1 MKEQRKVLVG
11 RVLSNRMDKTVVV
24 EVRQRKRHRLY
35 GKVINIRKRF
45 KAHDEDNACR
55 IGDLVKMIEFRPLSR
70 EKRWLVTEIVQSSVE
85 AGEASP
91 GARAER
97 AAIPAAMPAG
107 KSKRAK

>member
-1 MKEQRKVLVG
+1 MREQRKVLVG

-24 EVRQRKRHRLY
+24 EIRQRKRHRLY

-85 AGEASP
+85 E
-91 GARAER
+91 
-97 AAIPAAMPAG
+97 AIPEAKLAV
-107 KSKRAK
+107 KSKRRK